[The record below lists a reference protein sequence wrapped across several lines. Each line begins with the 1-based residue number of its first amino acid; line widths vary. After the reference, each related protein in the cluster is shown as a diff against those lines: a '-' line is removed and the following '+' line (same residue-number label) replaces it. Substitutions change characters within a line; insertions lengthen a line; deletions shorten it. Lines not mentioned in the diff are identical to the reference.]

1 MYKLFFVLLTL
12 IFLQGCG
19 QTASLLGTGATIA
32 AGGSSTKTLL
42 STSTNLYIEKK
53 TGKNTFQH
61 VSENTVEAELRECEV
76 NHSAEINEIFFKTLD
91 QIDCV
96 IR

>member
-19 QTASLLGTGATIA
+19 QTASLLSTGAVIA
-32 AGGSSTKTLL
+32 SGGSSTKSLL
-42 STSTNLYIEKK
+42 STSTNLYIEKT

-61 VSENTVEAELRECEV
+61 VSESTVEFELRECEV

-91 QIDCV
+91 EIDCV
-96 IR
+96 LK

>member
-19 QTASLLGTGATIA
+19 QTASLLGTGVSIA
-32 AGGSSTKTLL
+32 SGGNSAKTLL

-61 VSENTVEAELRECEV
+61 VSENTIEVELRECEV

-91 QIDCV
+91 QIDCAL
-96 IR
+96 R

>member
-19 QTASLLGTGATIA
+19 QTASILGTGATIA
-32 AGGSSTKTLL
+32 SGGNSVKTLL
-42 STSTNLYIEKK
+42 STGTNLYIEKK

-61 VSENTVEAELRECEV
+61 VSENTIEVELRECEV

-91 QIDCV
+91 QIDCTL
-96 IR
+96 R